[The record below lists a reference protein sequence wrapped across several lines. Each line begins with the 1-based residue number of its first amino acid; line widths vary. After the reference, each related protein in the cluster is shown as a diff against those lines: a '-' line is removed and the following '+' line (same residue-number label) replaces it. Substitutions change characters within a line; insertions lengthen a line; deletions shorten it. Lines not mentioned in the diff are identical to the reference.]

1 MQFAAWCMNPVSLK
15 GEAAK
20 GREGFTHQ
28 QLYLLLPEVTSGKRS
43 TRLCYLLLHLCITQH
58 FSRGHFSTIFFFTYQ
73 KLLCWASKMH
83 AHSCLLEFICGSETK
98 YKTTSLIMQDRAVP

>member
-58 FSRGHFSTIFFFTYQ
+58 FSRGHFSTIFSLLTRNSYAGQARCMLTAACWSLSVAQ
-73 KLLCWASKMH
+73 KQSIKPRL
-83 AHSCLLEFICGSETK
+83 
-98 YKTTSLIMQDRAVP
+98 